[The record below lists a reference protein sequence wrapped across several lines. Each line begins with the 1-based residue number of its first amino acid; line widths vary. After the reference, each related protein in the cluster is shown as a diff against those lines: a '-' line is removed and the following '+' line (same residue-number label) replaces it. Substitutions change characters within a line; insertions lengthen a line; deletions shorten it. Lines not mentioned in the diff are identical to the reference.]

1 MTRDE
6 LLNLLHTE
14 NLLKFSEA
22 AMSLYAENE
31 RLREERDK
39 YKGALEFVWSRVEDN
54 ATAWELDNTERGW
67 RATFEYEELFKFDPR
82 DIAADALRATPAGEG
97 RDA

>member
-31 RLREERDK
+31 RLRAER
-39 YKGALEFVWSRVEDN
+39 
-54 ATAWELDNTERGW
+54 
-67 RATFEYEELFKFDPR
+67 
-82 DIAADALRATPAGEG
+82 DALRSAIVEAHATVMETYTEDEGTPLHEDLLEFFTSILHKVPARDTPAGEG
-97 RDA
+97 RDG

>member
-31 RLREERDK
+31 RLRA
-39 YKGALEFVWSRVEDN
+39 ALEEACN
-54 ATAWELDNTERGW
+54 AYEVDMES
-67 RATFEYEELFKFDPR
+67 EYEGTVHMAGVRALLR
-82 DIAADALRATPAGEG
+82 RWRSALRATPAGEG
-97 RDA
+97 RE